1 MIQKSHPNLD
11 EELLEP
17 ISIFGDVV
25 VTDLLHVL
33 VLGSMYV
40 VIGQG
45 VMLIYVLKNTLKCIL
60 WLGRSRRG
68 CGTNLMVD
76 GLPKIPKILNS
87 TMLGYKISYFLKIDI
102 CIQKMDIFG

>member
-17 ISIFGDVV
+17 INIFGDVV

-76 GLPKIPKILNS
+76 GLPKILTN
-87 TMLGYKISYFLKIDI
+87 ISYTKSDAI
-102 CIQKMDIFG
+102 KNH